1 LISKNNLFDT
11 LTKILEKQL
20 KKIKI
25 SGEFYLIRYENT
37 DIYIAMSFD
46 KQKFIN
52 SVLMPFFDNYSELSR
67 LHITSKQIQ
76 IILDDMKSVLDCE
89 IISDRIIAYGRLDK
103 NKITIRRKQRLKESD
118 VRWTE
123 EEYKTSFTRAAEN
136 DQWIDKIYF
145 YAQKDDKIIFNASL
159 SRSGFFR
166 CDKNAKEFYKILS
179 NHLLT
184 IGKQNTDIFDKKSRM
199 ENNGE
204 IRPVFIEYSNNIF
217 ENVEQNKRLI
227 KSLSEFPKSSYS
239 VYHGNPYLHMSM
251 VDYCDGSSYDI
262 WVVSSNRLII
272 IPQLRATF
280 NSLSRLCE
288 HILKRFME
296 GKLGEMRD
304 ENDY

>member
-1 LISKNNLFDT
+1 
-11 LTKILEKQL
+11 
-20 KKIKI
+20 
-25 SGEFYLIRYENT
+25 
-37 DIYIAMSFD
+37 
-46 KQKFIN
+46 
-52 SVLMPFFDNYSELSR
+52 
-67 LHITSKQIQ
+67 
-76 IILDDMKSVLDCE
+76 
-89 IISDRIIAYGRLDK
+89 
-103 NKITIRRKQRLKESD
+103 
-118 VRWTE
+118 
-123 EEYKTSFTRAAEN
+123 
-136 DQWIDKIYF
+136 
-145 YAQKDDKIIFNASL
+145 
-159 SRSGFFR
+159 
-166 CDKNAKEFYKILS
+166 
-179 NHLLT
+179 
-184 IGKQNTDIFDKKSRM
+184 M

-296 GKLGEMRD
+296 V
-304 ENDY
+304 N